1 MLTKASVSVNI
12 YPLVLCW
19 CSTVVVQLIC
29 NQQVGGSNPST
40 SSKISYGGIPEW
52 PKGADCKSVVNDF
65 GGSNPPSPTKNTD
78 CPSGRSVFLR
88 LRWIRKA
95 ALSNSPVDC
104 CNRRGFS
111 AEKRIHLPRITKH
124 LSSRF
129 LFCATLRLSKSRV
142 IVGKRVE
149 KSPKGG
155 ARG

>member
-65 GGSNPPSPTKNTD
+65 GGSNPPSPTKT
-78 CPSGRSVFLR
+78 PRSPYGGWGVLILLR
-88 LRWIRKA
+88 KWIRTGRRPLGRK
-95 ALSNSPVDC
+95 NVPVAH
-104 CNRRGFS
+104 F
-111 AEKRIHLPRITKH
+111 
-124 LSSRF
+124 
-129 LFCATLRLSKSRV
+129 
-142 IVGKRVE
+142 
-149 KSPKGG
+149 
-155 ARG
+155 